1 MGFVRALAR
10 FITTLLSTFLGHW
23 QPPRWLAWVGRRLAA
38 LAEWAK
44 GRPGP
49 AFVGAL
55 ALVGV
60 ATGGFYGHRWW
71 KNRPRPETITVVV
84 TSPEA
89 TRLEDSAR
97 PFPLVLQFSASVA
110 PLAEIGK
117 PVKSGIEMTPRV
129 EGAWRWDGDKRLL
142 FSPRADWPVGQDL
155 KIKLA
160 PRGLLREN
168 IRLDE
173 YSVTAK
179 TAPFS
184 AAIAEVEFYQD
195 PVDPD
200 LKKVVAHFSFSH
212 PVDPVSFEKH
222 LKVVEIDPATK
233 KERALGVRT
242 SYGKWKGTAFVHT
255 DPIPVPKRDRKVIV
269 TLEKGVKAARGGN
282 ATDEAPSKDAL
293 VPGLYSHLKIGSAVL
308 AIAQNARL
316 EPEQVVVV
324 ETTAAA
330 TTDEVAR
337 KTSAW
342 VLPLHHPDSKPEE
355 RKHPYVWS
363 AADAIG
369 QDVLRKSAKLPLESI
384 PTEHEHATLHS
395 FKYKGDVGRWVFVQ
409 VEKGIKGF
417 GGYELGETFV
427 TSARVPEY
435 PKELKILQSG
445 AILSTAGEHK
455 VPLYTRDVEA
465 VRFEIGRVLPGQ
477 LHHLVSQN
485 SGTFAEP
492 TLLSKYMRFSAEN
505 LSEVVAEVREL
516 DKLAPGKAQ
525 YQAYD
530 LGKYLEP
537 GGPERRRGLFFFRA
551 QSWDPLRKVT
561 TGKEDARLILV
572 TDLGIVVKAATD
584 GSNDLFVQSIH
595 KGAPVAGA
603 KVELVGKNGLAV
615 LSSTTDAQGHAT
627 FPSTRGLERERAPV
641 LWRVHKDNDLSF
653 IPFAAGERMLN
664 LSRFDVGGVQE
675 AEHGEGLSAYL
686 FSDRGLYRPGEEIR
700 FGLIVKPHDWKASVR
715 GVPLEAVLSDPRGQV
730 IRREKLRLSASGFEE
745 VKHTTSPIAPTG
757 VYTLALLLAR
767 DGQPQSQ
774 LGQATVRVREFEPDR
789 MKISVRLSEEHP
801 GGWVTPDK
809 LKGRVHLENL
819 FGTPAGKRQ
828 IRGSIQ
834 LSPVVPSFAGLR
846 DYRFFDPARAKESQA
861 EALADAQTSDAGDA
875 ELDLGLQKYANAT
888 YRLRFL
894 AAGFEAEG
902 GRSVAGEASAIV
914 SPLAFLLGWKPD
926 GDLRYVHKG
935 ARRVVDVVAVGP
947 DGKRTAA
954 RDLSL
959 VKVELRHVSVLT
971 KQPSGLYKYESVKKE
986 VELGRSPLSVAAEGH
1001 KLALPTD
1008 KPGEFAMV
1016 VRDALGKEILR
1027 VEYSVAG
1034 AGNLSRALDRNA
1046 ELELKLSKTDYAAG
1060 EDIELHIKAPYTGSG
1075 LIAIEREKVI
1085 SFKWFKASE
1094 TATVEHIRLPESV
1107 EGNAYVSVAFVRDF
1121 DSDEV
1126 FMSPLSYAVAP
1137 FSVSRARRMM
1147 KVAVETPELVK
1158 PGEPLKIRYKSDRPA
1173 RIALFAVD
1181 EGILRVAAHQPP
1193 DPLSHFFKK
1202 RALGVRTSQILDLV
1216 LPEFEQLVAASAA
1229 GGDAEGALGAHVNPF
1244 RRRHDPP
1251 VAYWSGLV
1259 ESGPKWRE
1267 ATYEV
1272 PDFFNGSLQVFAVAV
1287 GPDAIGTTER
1297 SLHVRGDFVLSP
1309 TLPAFLAPGDE
1320 VEVPV
1325 TVSNNVSGSGKGVA
1339 VTVKMEL
1346 PPELE
1351 AVGPASEQVPVDEL
1365 REGTVRFR
1373 VRARGKLGPGR
1384 ATFLAE
1390 GAGKRARLAQEVSVR
1405 PAVGY
1410 ESVIAAGRVKGDVS
1424 VPVGQHKK
1432 FPELRRLEAG
1442 VSRLPLGIASALGG
1456 YLAKYPHGCTEQ
1468 LTSQAVSAVVLASRP
1483 ALGGRAEE
1491 AQASLGK
1498 AIEAL
1503 RSRQNDEGGFGLW
1516 ASSPRSAPGPS
1527 VYALHALLEAKQRG
1541 QGVPADLAKRG
1552 QSYLIELAGG
1562 EPQDL
1567 ADARLR
1573 AYAIYVL
1580 TRGGTTTLRFAHA
1593 LERKLEDGFAAEW
1606 KQDLAAAY
1614 LASAHALLHRDAD
1627 AERLIAGPALG
1638 KPAAADPG
1646 GYYDAT
1652 IHDAQLFHLL
1662 ARHFPERAKKMAP
1675 AALDALVG
1683 AVAGGRYSTL
1693 SSAYTMLALDAWA
1706 NLAETEGG
1714 GGGLSIAEVGGAAR
1728 ALDLPPGLLPFV
1740 AFSEAATALR
1750 FAAAGDLPAFYT
1762 VVQAGFDVA
1771 LPDKAVAQGL
1781 EVVREYTD
1789 AQGKPVT
1796 EVRLGDEVQVHL
1808 RIRSL
1813 GKEPVWQVALVDLLP
1828 AGFEVVVQPPP
1839 AASPEG
1845 EGAPGAPAPGGEG
1858 EGEGEGGPP
1867 PEGDGGEAPA
1877 EVFSLPISLPK
1888 TTWTIEHGDV
1898 REDRVVLYGTALPD
1912 AKEFIYAM
1920 KAQSAGKVAVPPVS
1934 AEAMYQRATM
1944 ARSAAGKPLVVAA
1957 DKKK

>member
-1 MGFVRALAR
+1 MGLVRAFAR
-10 FITTLLSTFLGHW
+10 VITTILSTFLGHW
-23 QPPRWLAWVGRRLAA
+23 QPPKWLAWLGGRLVA
-38 LAEWAK
+38 LGRWAD
-44 GRPGP
+44 GHRGP
-49 AFVGAL
+49 AAVGAL
-55 ALVGV
+55 AVALASAAGTYGV
-60 ATGGFYGHRWW
+60 RWW
-71 KNRPRPETITVVV
+71 KSRPRPETITIVV

-89 TRLEDSAR
+89 TRLEDIAK
-97 PFPLVLQFSASVA
+97 PFPLVLAFSASMA

-117 PVKSGIEMTPRV
+117 PVKAGVELSPRV
-129 EGAWRWDGDKRLL
+129 EGAWRWDGDRRLV
-142 FSPRADWPVGQDL
+142 FSPRADWPVGQAL

-160 PRGLLREN
+160 PRGLVREN

-173 YSVTAK
+173 YSIDAK

-184 AAIAEVEFYQD
+184 ASIGEVEFYQD

-200 LKKVVAHFSFSH
+200 LKKVVAHFAFSH
-212 PVDPVSFEKH
+212 PVDPASLEKH
-222 LKVVEIDPATK
+222 LKVVLVDPTSK
-233 KERALGVRT
+233 KEKALGIRT

-255 DPIPVPKRDRKVIV
+255 DPIAVPKRETKVVV
-269 TLEKGVKAARGGN
+269 TLLKGVKAARGGN
-282 ATDEAPSKDAL
+282 GTEDEPQKDVAI
-293 VPGLYSHLKIGSAVL
+293 PGLYSHLKIGSAVV

-316 EPEQVVVV
+316 EPEQVIVV

-330 TTDEVAR
+330 STDELAR
-337 KTSAW
+337 KTTAW
-342 VLPLHHPDSKPEE
+342 LLPLHHPDSKPEE

-363 AADAIG
+363 AAEAIG
-369 QDVLRKSAKLPLESI
+369 QDILKKATRLPLEAI
-384 PTEHEHATLHS
+384 PTEHEHAVLHS
-395 FKYKGDVGRWVFVQ
+395 FKFKGDVGRWVFVQ

-427 TSARVPEY
+427 ASARVPEY

-455 VPLYTRDVEA
+455 VPLYARDVEA
-465 VRFEIGRVLPGQ
+465 IRFELGRVLPGQ

-485 SGTFAEP
+485 SGSFAEP
-492 TLLSKYMRFSAEN
+492 TLLSRYMRFSAEN
-505 LSEVVAEVREL
+505 LAEVQTEVREL
-516 DKLAPGKAQ
+516 DKLAPGKPQ

-537 GGPERRRGLFFFRA
+537 GGPDKRRGLFFFRV
-551 QSWDPLRKVT
+551 QSWDPLRNVA

-584 GSNDLFVQSIH
+584 GSNDLFVQSIK
-595 KGAPVAGA
+595 KGTPVAA
-603 KVELVGKNGLAV
+603 ARVELVGKNGLAV
-615 LSSTTDAQGHAT
+615 LSSATDAQGHAT
-627 FPSTRGLERERAPV
+627 FPSTRGLERERTPV
-641 LWRVHKDNDLSF
+641 LWRVYKDNDLSF

-730 IRREKLRLSASGFEE
+730 VRREKLRLSASGFEE
-745 VKHTTSPIAPTG
+745 VKHTTSAIAPTG
-757 VYTLALLLAR
+757 VYTLSLMLAR

-774 LGQATVRVREFEPDR
+774 LGQTSVRVREFEPDR

-801 GGWVTPDK
+801 QGWVSPAK

-861 EALADAQTSDAGDA
+861 EALADEKTNDAGDA
-875 ELDLGLQKYANAT
+875 ELDLGLSKYANAT

-902 GRSVAGEASAIV
+902 GRSVAGEANAIV
-914 SPLAFLLGWKPD
+914 SPLSFLLGWKAD

-935 ARRVVDVVAVGP
+935 ARRVVDLVAVGP
-947 DGKRTAA
+947 DGKRTTAK
-954 RDLSL
+954 DLTL

-986 VELGRSPLSVAAEGH
+986 VELGRSALSVTAEGH
-1001 KLALPTD
+1001 KLALSTD
-1008 KPGEFAMV
+1008 KPGELALV
-1016 VRDALGKEILR
+1016 VRDALGKELLR

-1046 ELELKLSKTDYAAG
+1046 ELELKLSKADYAAG

-1085 SFKWFKASE
+1085 SFKWFQASE

-1107 EGNAYVSVAFVRDF
+1107 EGTAYVSVAFVRDF

-1147 KVAVETPELVK
+1147 KVALETPELIK

-1216 LPEFEQLVAASAA
+1216 LPEFERLVAASAA

-1287 GPDAIGTTER
+1287 GPDAIGTAER
-1297 SLHVRGDFVLSP
+1297 ALHVRGDFVLSP
-1309 TLPAFLAPGDE
+1309 TVPAFLAPGDE

-1325 TVSNNVSGSGKGVA
+1325 SVSNNVTGSGKGVA

-1346 PPELE
+1346 PAELE
-1351 AVGPASEQVPVDEL
+1351 AVGPASEQLAVDEL
-1365 REGTVRFR
+1365 REGTVRFH
-1373 VRARGKLGPGR
+1373 VRARSKLGPGR
-1384 ATFLAE
+1384 VTFLAE

-1410 ESVIAAGRVKGDVS
+1410 ESVITAGRVKGETS
-1424 VPVGQHKK
+1424 VPVGQQKR
-1432 FPELRRLEAG
+1432 FAELRTLKAG
-1442 VSRLPLGIASALGG
+1442 VSRVPLGIASALGG

-1468 LTSQAVSAVVLASRP
+1468 LTSQAVSAVVLADRP
-1483 ALGGRAEE
+1483 ELGGKPEE

-1498 AIEAL
+1498 AVEAL
-1503 RSRQNDEGGFGLW
+1503 RARQNDEGGFGLW

-1541 QGVPADLAKRG
+1541 QAVPADLAKRG

-1562 EPQDL
+1562 EPADL

-1614 LASAHALLHRDAD
+1614 LAGAHQLLHRDAD

-1638 KPAAADPG
+1638 KAAVADPG
-1646 GYYDAT
+1646 GTYDAT
-1652 IHDAQLFHLL
+1652 IHDAQLFYLYS
-1662 ARHFPERAKKMAP
+1662 RHFPERARKMAP
-1675 AALDALVG
+1675 AALDALVA

-1706 NLAETEGG
+1706 RLAEAEGG
-1714 GGGLSIAEVGGAAR
+1714 GGALAISEDGAR
-1728 ALDLPPGLLPFV
+1728 ALDLPPGLLPFA
-1740 AFSEAATALR
+1740 AFSEGARSLR
-1750 FAAAGDLPAFYT
+1750 FSATGALPAFYT

-1771 LPDKAVAQGL
+1771 LPDKAVSQGL

-1789 AQGKPVT
+1789 AQGKPIT

-1813 GKEPVWQVALVDLLP
+1813 GKEPVYQVALTDLLP

-1839 AASPEG
+1839 AANTEGEGGEGEPPPAPEGDPEGEPPPEG
-1845 EGAPGAPAPGGEG
+1845 EGEAAP
-1858 EGEGEGGPP
+1858 
-1867 PEGDGGEAPA
+1867 DL
-1877 EVFSLPISLPK
+1877 FSLPISLPK
-1888 TTWTIEHGDV
+1888 TTWAIEHGDV
-1898 REDRVVLYGTALPD
+1898 REDRVVLYGTALPE
-1912 AKEFIYAM
+1912 AKEYLYAM

-1944 ARSAAGKPLVVAA
+1944 ARSAAGRPLVVAA